1 MKLTFLFIIAASFI
15 ALYAA
20 YESLKQ
26 YLRQVEE
33 DQRLGLL
40 QYDNSMWYDLGRG
53 MYHGV

>member
-53 MYHGV
+53 M